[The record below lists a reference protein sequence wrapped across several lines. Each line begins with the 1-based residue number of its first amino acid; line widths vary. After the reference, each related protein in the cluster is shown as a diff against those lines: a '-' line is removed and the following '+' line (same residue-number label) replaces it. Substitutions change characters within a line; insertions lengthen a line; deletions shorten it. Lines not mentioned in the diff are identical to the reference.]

1 MAKNEISEERL
12 SELYEKE
19 KRLEKLN
26 QTATKA
32 RIRREARIKLTLMKA
47 NEAGIKVSEQ
57 EVLNFL
63 ASKKK

>member
-1 MAKNEISEERL
+1 MTKNEISEERL

-19 KRLEKLN
+19 KRLERLN

-47 NEAGIKVSEQ
+47 NESGIKVSEE
-57 EVLNFL
+57 EVLDFL
-63 ASKKK
+63 AKKKK

>member
-1 MAKNEISEERL
+1 MTKNEISEERL

-32 RIRREARIKLTLMKA
+32 RIRREARIKLTLKTA
-47 NEAGIKVSEQ
+47 NES
-57 EVLNFL
+57 
-63 ASKKK
+63 